1 MKINKTKLINLILK
15 MKEVQGKLIQ
25 EFLKGE

>member
-1 MKINKTKLINLILK
+1 MKINKTKLINIIPK

-25 EFLKGE
+25 AFLKGE